1 MKAYLNIQ
9 DNCPILEKKNK
20 QQFEKIS
27 WYQMLS
33 FWSKDTRKVWK
44 QNKIIDSLIHNRD
57 YSTLFEL
64 YKNNYLFTD
73 KQIIKMQKSIDKA
86 LIDRNYPD
94 KPGLFYMMEKY
105 KIEILPS
112 YYYHFI
118 VSNSFQ
124 DTADHIEK
132 YAQYNIK
139 EPIIDYIKNSLL
151 KDDNFKKGLHEFIIK
166 DIENQPSHL
175 GAAMNWSMSRDCYH
189 QPIKNSYIFEGMTK
203 NQLGRIIKT
212 RIGISSVIKE
222 YQVLLNQAPI
232 DNEVMEQLGINT
244 KSLVARA
251 QKDILLSED
260 SLNIDMKEKIKDISV
275 EIEKIQTNNHV
286 EYKEKIIKIGEE
298 ILPNLIKKYLS
309 IDEEYRHSLRNVEG
323 KLPSQ
328 LLMESLDNIFAQL
341 KEINQEIN
349 KEKISSLSIE
359 NRKLKN

>member
-1 MKAYLNIQ
+1 MTAYLKPQ
-9 DNCPILEKKNK
+9 DNLYMLEKKNNK
-20 QQFEKIS
+20 QFEKIG
-27 WYQMLS
+27 WFQMLS
-33 FWSKDTRKVWK
+33 FWKKDTRKFYK
-44 QNKIIDSLIHNRD
+44 QNRIIDDLIYNRD

-64 YKNNYLFTD
+64 YKNDYLFTEN
-73 KQIIKMQKSIDKA
+73 QVIKMRKSIDKA
-86 LIDRNYPD
+86 LIDRSYAD

-112 YYYHFI
+112 HYYHFI

-139 EPIIDYIKNSLL
+139 EPIINYIKNSLL
-151 KDDNFKKGLHEFIIK
+151 KDDNFKKGLHEFIIQE
-166 DIENQPSHL
+166 IENQPSHL
-175 GAAMNWSMSRDCYH
+175 GARMNWSMSRDCYYN
-189 QPIKNSYIFEGMTK
+189 PIKNSDIFEGMTK

-244 KSLVARA
+244 KSLVAKA

-260 SLNIDMKEKIKDISV
+260 NLSLEMKEKIKDIGI
-275 EIEKIQTNNHV
+275 EIEKIQTNNHDD
-286 EYKEKIIKIGEE
+286 YKEKIMKIGEE

-309 IDEEYRHSLRNVEG
+309 IDEEYRHSLKNIEG
-323 KLPSQ
+323 KLPSE
-328 LLMESLDNIFAQL
+328 LLMESLENIFAQL

-359 NRKLKN
+359 NRKLKK